1 MKHTGSAR
9 TPCKPTLEGGVVLFC
24 EPMVTRNELDVLFK
38 AVADPTRRS
47 ILELLRDQRLA
58 AGSIAERFPD
68 MSRPAISKH
77 LRILREVGLV
87 EEEQEGRQRY
97 YHLTATP
104 LTSIVVWVENLGDRR
119 LAPRLGTTEATARGR
134 HAGRAIDDWRV
145 W

>member
-1 MKHTGSAR
+1 
-9 TPCKPTLEGGVVLFC
+9 VLFC
-24 EPMVTRNELDVLFK
+24 EPMVTETDLDGVFK

-47 ILELLRDQRLA
+47 ILEALRSERLA

-87 EEEQEGRQRY
+87 AEEQKGRQRY
-97 YHLTATP
+97 YHLVGGP
-104 LTSIVVWVENLGDRR
+104 LMSIVGWLEGLDGGRS
-119 LAPRLGTTEATARGR
+119 EAVSRIDSS
-134 HAGRAIDDWRV
+134 GRAVDDWRV